1 MRRSYISPEFK
12 YLTRSG
18 SLNMKE
24 TTSFFGS
31 KMLDIEDS
39 IIVDNS
45 NLVYYSNTQ
54 GEQISLS
61 LERNNPAIVYNT
73 VSDKQSNHTIIQ
85 DKAQSQNQ
93 INSNCRWIID
103 VELRK
108 ILQNYLFAQLK
119 QARTFEG
126 VLNNDTLFG
135 NVDDSIRQYVTA
147 NILSRYAF
155 TGVDFYVEYVDLS
168 NQDRKRFV
176 NTFREIST
184 ASSTTTRI
192 QSVAN
197 FDNSKLRIIFDQERP
212 TTTSVFD
219 YYFIPK
225 WQKV

>member
-73 VSDKQSNHTIIQ
+73 VSDE
-85 DKAQSQNQ
+85 D
-93 INSNCRWIID
+93 
-103 VELRK
+103 
-108 ILQNYLFAQLK
+108 
-119 QARTFEG
+119 
-126 VLNNDTLFG
+126 
-135 NVDDSIRQYVTA
+135 
-147 NILSRYAF
+147 
-155 TGVDFYVEYVDLS
+155 
-168 NQDRKRFV
+168 
-176 NTFREIST
+176 
-184 ASSTTTRI
+184 
-192 QSVAN
+192 
-197 FDNSKLRIIFDQERP
+197 
-212 TTTSVFD
+212 
-219 YYFIPK
+219 
-225 WQKV
+225 